1 MNDHLVQQVKRH
13 EGFRSKPYLCTAGK
27 TTIGFGRN
35 LDDVGI
41 TEGEASFLLRND
53 LSHAYR
59 DLITNHPWA
68 DELTAPRKEAFINMV
83 FNLGIN
89 RFNQFKKML
98 AAAER
103 EQWDECAVQ
112 ALDSRWAKQVG
123 KRAVEIAEQLRT
135 GSYVG

>member
-59 DLITNHPWA
+59 DLITNHSWA

>member
-1 MNDHLVQQVKRH
+1 MNDHLIQQVKRH

-53 LSHAYR
+53 LSHAYS

-103 EQWDECAVQ
+103 EQWDECANQ

-123 KRAVEIAEQLRT
+123 NRAVEIAEQLRT